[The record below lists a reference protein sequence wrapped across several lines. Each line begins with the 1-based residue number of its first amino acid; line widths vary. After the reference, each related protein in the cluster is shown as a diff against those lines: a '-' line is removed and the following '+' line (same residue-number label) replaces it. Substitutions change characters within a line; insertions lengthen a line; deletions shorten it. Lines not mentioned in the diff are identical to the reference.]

1 MHLIANTSWEFQAH
15 ASILTFLWYK
25 AVKYLDK
32 RETRKQQL
40 RTQNF
45 SRSCLQFA
53 FPCGCK
59 LCLYEK
65 NNPTQ
70 VRRLTWVRS
79 QQNGVFHFVKAN
91 HLYENGFI
99 PPSWD
104 LTSTQ
109 LRSHLVGMNFLHLNS
124 FYQTVPPW
132 QDCSFSL
139 DLACFIFI
147 TWKRAI
153 HQYGFSSVDA
163 Y

>member
-1 MHLIANTSWEFQAH
+1 MHLIANTSWAFQAH
-15 ASILTFLWYK
+15 ASILTFLCYK
-25 AVKYLDK
+25 VTKYLDK
-32 RETRKQQL
+32 RETLKQQL

-53 FPCGCK
+53 FPCRYK

-91 HLYENGFI
+91 RLYENGFI

-109 LRSHLVGMNFLHLNS
+109 VRSHLGGMIFLHVNS
-124 FYQTVPPW
+124 FCQAVPPR

-139 DLACFIFI
+139 DSVCFYNYYV
-147 TWKRAI
+147 KKCN
-153 HQYGFSSVDA
+153 SS
-163 Y
+163 YKI